1 MVIDV
6 GRRATGE
13 SVWVSV
19 RWMIDLLLALAYR
32 RQADWCKG
40 VAALVSAEVCGYRQ
54 EVCGYRQEV
63 CGYRKMSKKRM
74 HWHDG
79 ADA

>member
-13 SVWVSV
+13 NVWASV
-19 RWMIDLLLALAYR
+19 RWMIDLLLLALAYR

-40 VAALVSAEVCGYRQ
+40 AAALASAEVCGYRQ
-54 EVCGYRQEV
+54 EVCGYRQV
-63 CGYRKMSKKRM
+63 SKKRM
-74 HWHDG
+74 HWYVG